1 MGSKIVEYLRCTF
14 EVFIMLL
21 VVVLISFVLIGA
33 ILGALFGIILTL
45 AWNSLAGCLLS
56 LILIG
61 VILYWLLL

>member
-14 EVFIMLL
+14 EVFIILL
-21 VVVLISFVLIGA
+21 VVVLMSFVLIGA

-56 LILIG
+56 LIFIG
-61 VILYWLLL
+61 VILYWLLR